1 MANESTKTVKR
12 MTRAQIK
19 ETLDK
24 TPIEHILGTKQPL
37 TNKQREFARK
47 VALGTMSK
55 RQAYRET
62 YNVGYEPSLD
72 KDPYKLA
79 KHPSVAREIEAYRL
93 AIEAEKQRN
102 PAQLKALLVQQ
113 LVQHSL
119 DSEFP
124 PAQRMKALELI
135 GKLYEVGAFVELK
148 ETTVINKKAVDIKA
162 QLIERI
168 KEVIDVD
175 AKPDRSGA
183 KSLQE
188 EIEHGESEHA
198 DTTAGPP
205 PVVQADTGSPN
216 AYYST
221 QTNIQENEN

>member
-79 KHPSVAREIEAYRL
+79 KHPSVVREIEAYRL

-148 ETTVINKKAVDIKA
+148 ETTVINKKSVDIKA

-188 EIEHGESEHA
+188 EIEHGEFEHA

>member
-1 MANESTKTVKR
+1 MDTDNRKTVKR

-24 TPIEHILGTKQPL
+24 TPIEQILGTKQPL
-37 TNKQREFARK
+37 THKQREFARK

-55 RQAYRET
+55 RQAYKET
-62 YNVGYEPSLD
+62 YDVGYEPSLNSA
-72 KDPYKLA
+72 PYVLA
-79 KHPSVAREIEAYRL
+79 RDQRITKEIEAYRL
-93 AIEAEKQRN
+93 AIEAEKLRE

-148 ETTVINKKAVDIKA
+148 ETTVINKKSEDIKA

-168 KEVIDVD
+168 KEVIDVE
-175 AKPDRSGA
+175 AKPSRDGA
-183 KSLQE
+183 RSLQD
-188 EIEHGESEHA
+188 EIENPDSA
-198 DTTAGPP
+198 NTDATAGAPP
-205 PVVQADTGSPN
+205 AITGAHGLS
-216 AYYST
+216 
-221 QTNIQENEN
+221 

>member
-1 MANESTKTVKR
+1 
-12 MTRAQIK
+12 
-19 ETLDK
+19 
-24 TPIEHILGTKQPL
+24 
-37 TNKQREFARK
+37 
-47 VALGTMSK
+47 
-55 RQAYRET
+55 
-62 YNVGYEPSLD
+62 
-72 KDPYKLA
+72 
-79 KHPSVAREIEAYRL
+79 
-93 AIEAEKQRN
+93 
-102 PAQLKALLVQQ
+102 
-113 LVQHSL
+113 
-119 DSEFP
+119 
-124 PAQRMKALELI
+124 MKALELI

-188 EIEHGESEHA
+188 EIEHGEFEHA

-221 QTNIQENEN
+221 QTNIHENEN

>member
-1 MANESTKTVKR
+1 MTAENKKTVKR

-24 TPIEHILGTKQPL
+24 TPIEQILGTKQPL

-79 KHPSVAREIEAYRL
+79 KHPSVVREIEAYKL
-93 AIEAEKQRN
+93 AIEAEKQRE

-119 DSEFP
+119 DTEFP
-124 PAQRMKALELI
+124 PAQRIKALELI

-148 ETTVINKKAVDIKA
+148 ETTVITKKSEDIKA

-168 KEVIDVD
+168 KEVIDVE
-175 AKPDRSGA
+175 AKPVRTGA
-183 KSLQE
+183 RSLQE
-188 EIEHGESEHA
+188 EIENPDSALA
-198 DTTAGPP
+198 DPTAGAPT
-205 PVVQADTGSPN
+205 AFDGAHGLS
-216 AYYST
+216 
-221 QTNIQENEN
+221 

>member
-79 KHPSVAREIEAYRL
+79 KHPSVVREIEAYRL

-119 DSEFP
+119 DQEFP

-188 EIEHGESEHA
+188 EIESGESEHA

-205 PVVQADTGSPN
+205 PVVQADAGSPN

>member
-79 KHPSVAREIEAYRL
+79 KHPSVVREIEAYRL

>member
-1 MANESTKTVKR
+1 MDTDNRKTVKR

-19 ETLDK
+19 ETLYK
-24 TPIEHILGTKQPL
+24 TPIEQILGTKQPL
-37 TNKQREFARK
+37 THKQREFARK

-55 RQAYRET
+55 RQAYKET
-62 YNVGYEPSLD
+62 YNVGYEPSLNSA
-72 KDPYKLA
+72 PYVLA
-79 KHPSVAREIEAYRL
+79 RDQRIAKEIEAYRL
-93 AIEAEKQRN
+93 AIEAEKLRE

-148 ETTVINKKAVDIKA
+148 ETTVINKKSEDIKA

-168 KEVIDVD
+168 KEVIDVE
-175 AKPDRSGA
+175 AKPSRDGA
-183 KSLQE
+183 RSLQD
-188 EIEHGESEHA
+188 EIENPDSA
-198 DTTAGPP
+198 NTDATAGAPT
-205 PVVQADTGSPN
+205 AIMDAHGLS
-216 AYYST
+216 
-221 QTNIQENEN
+221 

>member
-55 RQAYRET
+55 RQSYKET
-62 YNVGYEPSLD
+62 YNTTSEHSLNSN
-72 KDPYKLA
+72 PY
-79 KHPSVAREIEAYRL
+79 VMMRDTRIQREIEAYRL

-188 EIEHGESEHA
+188 EIDSGESEHA
-198 DTTAGPP
+198 DPTAGPP
-205 PVVQADTGSPN
+205 PVEQADAGSPN